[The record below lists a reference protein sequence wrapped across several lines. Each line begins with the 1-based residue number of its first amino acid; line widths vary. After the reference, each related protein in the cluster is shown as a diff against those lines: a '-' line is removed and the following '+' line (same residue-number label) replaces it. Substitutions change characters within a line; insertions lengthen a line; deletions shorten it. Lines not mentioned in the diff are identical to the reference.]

1 MNFKDRTTEFYNL
14 VDRIKKRGKGLSA
27 GSPVKRQPTPVSSRS
42 EFARM
47 AAQLGR
53 SIAATSEK
61 LEQLTYMTKSKN
73 GVNDQPIEINSL
85 TQSIKQDITKLNNQL
100 KILQSVSKNKSSASK
115 QATEHTNNV
124 IMSLQTKLADT
135 SLGFKDVLE
144 LEVDQKNNQQ
154 QQQLQQQQY
163 PPLSPQPRRRV
174 NATTTAYYGEETPQ
188 SLGIPM
194 ITQEQQ
200 QQQQQMLLI
209 EQQDR
214 RIDTRNNAMETIEST
229 IAELGGIFQQLATMV
244 AEQRETIQRI
254 DQNTDDIEMNVMG
267 AQSELLKYYT
277 NISSNRSLIIKVF
290 ITIILLFILFSIIM

>member
-1 MNFKDRTTEFYNL
+1 
-14 VDRIKKRGKGLSA
+14 
-27 GSPVKRQPTPVSSRS
+27 
-42 EFARM
+42 M

-73 GVNDQPIEINSL
+73 GINDQPIEINNL
-85 TQSIKQDITKLNNQL
+85 TQSIKGDITKLNNQL
-100 KILQSVSKNKSSASK
+100 KILQSVTKNKFSASK

-144 LEVDQKNNQQ
+144 LEVDHNNN
-154 QQQLQQQQY
+154 QQQLQQQQQQQQQQY
-163 PPLSPQPRRRV
+163 PHSSPQPRRRV
-174 NATTTAYYGEETPQ
+174 NATSYYEEETPQ

-194 ITQEQQ
+194 ITQDQ

-214 RIDTRNNAMETIEST
+214 RIDTRTNAMETIEST

-290 ITIILLFILFSIIM
+290 VTIILLFILFSVIM